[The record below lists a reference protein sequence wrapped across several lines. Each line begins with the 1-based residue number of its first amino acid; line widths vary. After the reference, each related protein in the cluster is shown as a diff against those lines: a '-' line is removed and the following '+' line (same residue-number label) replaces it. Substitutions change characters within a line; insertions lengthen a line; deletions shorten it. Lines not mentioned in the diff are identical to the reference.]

1 MLVGENILRAWSEI
15 DNAAKAIQRGGERP
29 SEETWEGRQWEEV
42 WEDVPQLFPRN
53 Q

>member
-15 DNAAKAIQRGGERP
+15 DNIAKTIQKSGERP
-29 SEETWEGRQWEEV
+29 SEETWQGRQWEEV
-42 WEDVPQLFPRN
+42 WDDVPRLFSKK